1 MSNNPRL
8 ETNIARVFCAE
19 MLGDYGWDHV
29 PNRTWHPSCRC
40 SDTVRAGIS
49 IVCNPDDTVTELT
62 MDASQLYLGGSP
74 NHDRVLNT
82 ITIGGSASLVRVWA
96 NWSSTVVL
104 HPYIQGNPV
113 LERVDIDARNL
124 TILSVGFV
132 RGNPSLVT
140 LNVPDAGLSGR
151 FPVSRDALTQRTN
164 STTDMAAADFRPTRS
179 PTASPTTTPTIT
191 PIVNTLGDCGARYGN
206 CDNKG
211 I

>member
-104 HPYIQGNPV
+104 HPYIQSNAALV
-113 LERVDIDARNL
+113 RADIDARNM
-124 TILSVGFV
+124 TITLG
-132 RGNPSLVT
+132 GNVQNNPLLET
-140 LNVPDAGLSGR
+140 LNFDVAGFQG
-151 FPVSRDALTQRTN
+151 P
-164 STTDMAAADFRPTRS
+164 
-179 PTASPTTTPTIT
+179 
-191 PIVNTLGDCGARYGN
+191 GYGN
-206 CDNKG
+206 FDLTSIRNISLG
-211 I
+211 TS